1 MIKPDRMMCS
11 KPGAEDIE
19 ALRNRQLWIEYLYE
33 LDGRHRKDHP
43 RHGVY
48 TGLAKAYAL
57 LPVHDC

>member
-1 MIKPDRMMCS
+1 MMCS

-19 ALRNRQLWIEYLYE
+19 ALTNRQIWIEYLYE
-33 LDGRHRKDHP
+33 LDNRDRKDHP

-48 TGLAKAYAL
+48 TGLAKTYAL

>member
-1 MIKPDRMMCS
+1 MMCS

-19 ALRNRQLWIEYLYE
+19 ALTNRQIWIEYLYE
-33 LDGRHRKDHP
+33 LDGRNRRDHP